1 MSDSYLQLRSI
12 RFRGPKAEAKLDFE
26 SGVNVI
32 CGASDTGKSF
42 LADSID
48 FMLGGSALKE
58 IPERAKYDQLRLCL
72 AAIGDE
78 DFKLQRSMSG
88 GSFQLFDL
96 SEGDEAE
103 PTTLKQNHAHDKT
116 DNLSGY
122 LL

>member
-12 RFRGPKAEAKLDFE
+12 CFRGPKAEAKLDFQ

-42 LADSID
+42 LTDAID

-58 IPERAKYDQLRLCL
+58 IPERAKYDQLGLGLR
-72 AAIGDE
+72 AIGDE

-88 GSFQLFDL
+88 GNFELFDL
-96 SEGDEAE
+96 SEGDDAE
-103 PTTLKQNHAHDKT
+103 PITLKQKER
-116 DNLSGY
+116 
-122 LL
+122 LLTR